1 MGFLDFFFNR
11 NSKNKTQGKTEREIN
26 PRKETALAIK
36 KIDVHPDLRNLLWI
50 GEGYFKNYRQEADN
64 KTEFEVDGI
73 LFTISFFGIEEPSL
87 IYPSQRV
94 SKSNISEVERPPYYP
109 TYSGL
114 SPAQKWVY
122 ANLLSNP
129 YNPEINIGFVFILY
143 YGLECHLLLG
153 NFEQAFDLI
162 LKLRDVHA
170 NSSFQLYSAKAL
182 ILSCIL
188 HKRPD
193 LVLRFLD
200 SLDKDHEF
208 NFSDNLFLL
217 CCYSFNIPISPFQI
231 MKMSKGFGHTNQNY
245 IKKEPELFVAKI
257 EENLKREYGT
267 NELVVKDLLG
277 SKELQAIKTKKELM
291 FANVSI
297 RDQEIPVPQIITE
310 KSLKSAVQKILKTA
324 HEDVKKHLAEMRK
337 EAKKKQ
343 KTITNKT

>member
-11 NSKNKTQGKTEREIN
+11 ENKNKTQVQVE
-26 PRKETALAIK
+26 KETNPHKESALTIK
-36 KIDVHPDLRNLLWI
+36 GIDVHPDIRNLLWV
-50 GEGYFKNYRQEADN
+50 GEGNFKNYSQEAHN
-64 KTEFEVDGI
+64 KTEFEIDGI
-73 LFTISFFGIEEPSL
+73 VFTISFFGSEEPSL

-94 SKSNISEVERPPYYP
+94 SKSNISEVERPPYFP

-143 YGLECHLLLG
+143 YGLERHLLLG
-153 NFEQAFDLI
+153 NFKQAFDVI

-170 NSSFQLYSAKAL
+170 NASFQSYSAKAL
-182 ILSCIL
+182 ILSCML

-217 CCYSFNIPISPFQI
+217 CCYSFNIPIPPFQI
-231 MKMSKGFGHTNQNY
+231 MKMSKSFDHKNQNY
-245 IKKEPELFVAKI
+245 IKKEPELFVEKI
-257 EENLKREYGT
+257 EEILKSEYGK
-267 NELVVKDLLG
+267 NELILKDFLG
-277 SKELQAIKTKKELM
+277 PRALQAIKTKKELI

-297 RDQEIPVPQIITE
+297 RDQEIPVPQIISD
-310 KSLKSAVQKILKTA
+310 KSLKPAIQKILKSA
-324 HEDVKKHLAEMRK
+324 HEDVKKHLAQMRK
-337 EAKKKQ
+337 EERRKAKDDS
-343 KTITNKT
+343 

>member
-1 MGFLDFFFNR
+1 MGFLDFLFKRKN
-11 NSKNKTQGKTEREIN
+11 KNKTQGNPEGKIN
-26 PRKETALAIK
+26 PSKETSLAIK
-36 KIDVHPDLRNLLWI
+36 GIDVHPEIRDLLWI
-50 GEGYFKNYRQEADN
+50 GEGYFKNYSQEANN
-64 KTEFEVDGI
+64 KTEFEIDGI
-73 LFTISFFGIEEPSL
+73 LFTISFYGSEEPSL

-94 SKSNISEVERPPYYP
+94 TKSNITQVERPPYYP

-143 YGLECHLLLG
+143 YGLERHLLLG
-153 NFEQAFDLI
+153 NFEQAFEVI
-162 LKLRDVHA
+162 LKLRDVHS
-170 NSSFQLYSAKAL
+170 NSSFQSYSAKAL

-193 LVLRFLD
+193 LILRFID

-217 CCYSFNIPISPFQI
+217 CCYSFNIPIPPFQL
-231 MKMSKGFGHTNQNY
+231 MKMSKSFDHSNQNY

-267 NELVVKDLLG
+267 KELILKDLLE
-277 SKELQAIKTKKELM
+277 SKGLQSIKTKKELM

-310 KSLKSAVQKILKTA
+310 KSLKSAVHQILKSA

-337 EAKKKQ
+337 EARKKA
-343 KTITNKT
+343 KTDN